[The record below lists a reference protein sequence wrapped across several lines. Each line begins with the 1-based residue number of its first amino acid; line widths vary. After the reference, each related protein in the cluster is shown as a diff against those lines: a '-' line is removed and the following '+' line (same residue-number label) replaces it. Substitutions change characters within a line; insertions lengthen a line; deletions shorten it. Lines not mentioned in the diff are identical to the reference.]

1 MQKVSSKTEMNM
13 TEGPLLGKII
23 RFALPLVATGLL
35 QVLYNASDMIVVGN
49 YSPSGS
55 FSMGAVGAC
64 GALINLIVNLFMG
77 LAVGVGICVA
87 QAIGARR
94 YEDVDKLVH
103 TAFSASLVCG
113 ICVGIAGFI
122 LAEPLLLIMGTP
134 ETVLVEAVPYMK
146 AYFVGAPAMLVY
158 NFMAAAL
165 RSSGD
170 SKRPL
175 IFLSIAGLLNVAT
188 NILMVVGFGLGAV
201 GVGIATTVAQYASM
215 IMIIVYMSRVNGACR
230 FEIKRARIDARQ
242 LFLIVRNGLPA
253 GIQSTV
259 FSISNVLIQSTV
271 NSYGDIVVAGNAAA
285 GNIEGFVWV
294 AMNAMHQSTLTVV
307 GQNMGAKKIERIKK
321 SAFISVACVA
331 VIGLVMGLLLFA
343 FHEPLLSIY
352 EPGDSAHNIAVR
364 EAGARRMAVIS
375 TTYFI
380 CGIMDVLTGML
391 RGMGRSVLP
400 MGTSI
405 FTTCILRIAWI
416 FTICPLFPNDIG
428 VLYMSYPIT
437 WIISIAAHL
446 GCCIVI
452 YKKEKRRFALDLA
465 SSTRIIE

>member
-1 MQKVSSKTEMNM
+1 M
-13 TEGPLLGKII
+13 TEGSLLGKII

-35 QVLYNASDMIVVGN
+35 QVLYNASDMIIVGN

-87 QAIGARR
+87 QAIGAKR
-94 YEDVDKLVH
+94 YEDVHKLVH
-103 TAFSASLVCG
+103 TAFSASLICG
-113 ICVGIAGFI
+113 IGVGIVGFV
-122 LAEPLLLIMGTP
+122 LAEPLLLLMGTP

-188 NILMVVGFGLGAV
+188 NIVMVVGFGLGAV
-201 GVGIATTVAQYASM
+201 GVGIATTVAQYASVVM
-215 IMIIVYMSRVNGACR
+215 IVVYMSRMSGVCR
-230 FEIKRARIDARQ
+230 FEIRRARIEAKQ
-242 LFLIVRNGLPA
+242 LVMIVRNGLPA

-307 GQNMGAKKIERIKK
+307 GQNMGAGKMDRIKR
-321 SAFISVACVA
+321 ATLISVVCVA
-331 VIGLVMGLLLFA
+331 VIGLVMGLTIFA
-343 FHEPLLSIY
+343 LHEPLLSIY
-352 EPGDSAHNIAVR
+352 EPGDTAHNFAVR

-375 TTYFI
+375 TTYFL
-380 CGIMDVLTGML
+380 CGIMDVLTGVL

-416 FTICPLFPNDIG
+416 FTVCPLFPNDIG
-428 VLYMSYPIT
+428 VLYMSYPVT
-437 WIISIAAHL
+437 WMISIAAHL
-446 GCCIVI
+446 SCCIVI
-452 YKKEKRRFALDLA
+452 YKKEKRLFEAKPTSFAP
-465 SSTRIIE
+465 IIE

>member
-1 MQKVSSKTEMNM
+1 MNRAVRKTEMDM
-13 TEGPLLGKII
+13 TEGPLIGKII

-35 QVLYNASDMIVVGN
+35 QVLYNASDMVVVGN
-49 YSPSGS
+49 FSPAGS

-87 QAIGARR
+87 QAIGAKR
-94 YEDVDKLVH
+94 YDDVHKLVH
-103 TAFSASLVCG
+103 TAFSASLICG
-113 ICVGIAGFI
+113 IGVGIVGFT
-122 LAEPLLLIMGTP
+122 LAEPLLLLMGTP
-134 ETVLVEAVPYMK
+134 QTVLVEAVPYMR

-175 IFLSIAGLLNVAT
+175 IFLAVSGLLNVIT
-188 NILMVVGFGLGAV
+188 NVIMVVGFGLGAV

-215 IMIIVYMSRVNGACR
+215 IMIIVYMSRMSGVCKFNIR
-230 FEIKRARIDARQ
+230 RASIDKKQ
-242 LFLIVRNGLPA
+242 LAMIIRNGLPA

-271 NSYGDIVVAGNAAA
+271 NSYGDVVVAGNAAA

-307 GQNMGAKKIERIKK
+307 GQNMGARKIDRIKK
-321 SAFISVACVA
+321 AAFISLACVA
-331 VIGLVMGLLLFA
+331 VIGLVMGLSIFA

-352 EPGDSAHNIAVR
+352 EPGNTAHNIAVR

-375 TTYFI
+375 TTYFL
-380 CGIMDVLTGML
+380 CGIMDVLTGVL
-391 RGMGRSVLP
+391 RGMGRSTLP
-400 MGTSI
+400 MLTSI
-405 FTTCILRIAWI
+405 FTTCVLRIAWI
-416 FTICPLFPNDIG
+416 FTICPLFPKDIG
-428 VLYMSYPIT
+428 VLYMSYPAT
-437 WIISIAAHL
+437 WVISIAAHL
-446 GCCIVI
+446 ACCIVI
-452 YKKEKRRFALDLA
+452 YKKEKRRFAAELTA
-465 SSTRIIE
+465 SIE